1 MTSKYPPSCI
11 PNEAGTKI
19 IAHLT
24 SGQSIEAEVFR
35 DESGCHCLRVPIAQ
49 VASWSDIPTAE
60 SAIAGRRRPTTVR
73 GVAID

>member
-1 MTSKYPPSCI
+1 MTSRYPTSCI
-11 PNEAGTKI
+11 PNDAGTKI
-19 IAHLT
+19 IAHLS

-49 VASWSDIPTAE
+49 VSSWSHLSTAE